1 MRIVA
6 LIRNPCAVNALRCT
20 LRREPRIRQRCSLSF
35 LASWR
40 ELLDHETGRSFD
52 AVFVQPDFAKVRG
65 SSTGVDLELEVLL
78 STAGTHRII
87 PYVCSNPPSPGVLRE
102 LGEMGFIF
110 VLVRGVDDDPGSL
123 LRLLARVDSWQAI
136 HPGAR
141 SEDQCGAS
149 LPRREILRGILGWP
163 PQPSVGQVAES
174 MHISPRTL
182 RRMMRK
188 VTDLSPKEAMRWGR
202 LLEAISLW
210 NLGIHSQ
217 ARIAGVLEMGGP
229 SNLGRLCRE
238 LTGQSLTSL
247 IRSPDGH
254 HHAASVFKELAS

>member
-136 HPGAR
+136 GRGSQGENQGRFSHSR
-141 SEDQCGAS
+141 KDV
-149 LPRREILRGILGWP
+149 LRGVLGWP
-163 PQPSVGQVAES
+163 PHSSVQQVAEF
-174 MHISPRTL
+174 MHTSPRTL
-182 RRMMRK
+182 RRMMREA
-188 VTDLSPKEAMRWGR
+188 TDLSPKEAMRWGR
-202 LLEAISLW
+202 LLEATSLW

-217 ARIAGVLEMGGP
+217 ARIAGLLEMGGP
-229 SNLGRLCRE
+229 SALGRLCRE
-238 LTGQSLTSL
+238 LTGRPLAEFL
-247 IRSPDGH
+247 RSPEGTH
-254 HHAASVFKELAS
+254 HIASIFERLAC